1 METDTNANLYVKEDD
16 LHLDLKG
23 HILLINRMMFIKTEH
38 ERSYMHSWTKL
49 FNQLPRN
56 YNYNMLKGMTVIL
69 YSTTFADIDCRINI
83 SELNK
88 FILIV
93 SKFLK
98 RANTSLNYN
107 ATNKIT

>member
-1 METDTNANLYVKEDD
+1 
-16 LHLDLKG
+16 
-23 HILLINRMMFIKTEH
+23 MFIKTEH

-49 FNQLPRN
+49 FNQLPQK
-56 YNYNMLKGMTVIL
+56 YNYNNFMLKGMTVIL
-69 YSTTFADIDCRINI
+69 YSTTFANIDCRINI

-88 FILIV
+88 FILIN
-93 SKFLK
+93 KFLK